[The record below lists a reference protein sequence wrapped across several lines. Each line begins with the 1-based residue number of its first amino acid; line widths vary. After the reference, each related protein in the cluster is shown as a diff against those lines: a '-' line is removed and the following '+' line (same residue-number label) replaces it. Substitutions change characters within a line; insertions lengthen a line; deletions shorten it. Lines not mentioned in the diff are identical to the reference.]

1 MHRKTRGTHL
11 LLAKP
16 RDLAS
21 ARTKENPIS
30 LRSTVPRYLND
41 SVPVACLDA
50 GGQEQ
55 EHGATSLA
63 MVLVDVVGFTE
74 AVAVVDVERFAR
86 PAPYCNGVI
95 VRALH
100 FRIALGPI
108 IIICRSTSH
117 RHFLPSLQ
125 AVSRA
130 SRLCPCNICPKW
142 QWRHSILVVG
152 GCYSN
157 GDCHALMI
165 SSVIH
170 RGCGGGGR
178 CGGGGC
184 CRSCP
189 RRSCNCC
196 GEMLLAESRIL
207 LFLEKWD
214 PTNGRVREKEMSV
227 RCEPSEPLYCLQD
240 IKNPRSRCRRKV
252 PSLIRSR

>member
-1 MHRKTRGTHL
+1 METF
-11 LLAKP
+11 
-16 RDLAS
+16 DLS
-21 ARTKENPIS
+21 
-30 LRSTVPRYLND
+30 
-41 SVPVACLDA
+41 
-50 GGQEQ
+50 G
-55 EHGATSLA
+55 
-63 MVLVDVVGFTE
+63 
-74 AVAVVDVERFAR
+74 
-86 PAPYCNGVI
+86 
-95 VRALH
+95 
-100 FRIALGPI
+100 
-108 IIICRSTSH
+108 
-117 RHFLPSLQ
+117 
-125 AVSRA
+125 
-130 SRLCPCNICPKW
+130 
-142 QWRHSILVVG
+142 G

-178 CGGGGC
+178 CGGGEC

-252 PSLIRSR
+252 PSLIRSREKQRGGLNLPEPAPARGRREGTNRTRSNRTGMYIFNSVHFLRCSV

>member
-21 ARTKENPIS
+21 ARTRDNPIS
-30 LRSTVPRYLND
+30 LRSTVPRYLRD

-74 AVAVVDVERFAR
+74 AVAVVDQERFAR
-86 PAPYCNGVI
+86 PAPYWNGVI

-100 FRIALGPI
+100 FRIALGTGRHI
-108 IIICRSTSH
+108 TIRSTSH

-130 SRLCPCNICPKW
+130 SRLCPCNICPKL
-142 QWRHSILVVG
+142 QWRHSILVVEV
-152 GCYSN
+152 
-157 GDCHALMI
+157 L
-165 SSVIH
+165 
-170 RGCGGGGR
+170 
-178 CGGGGC
+178 
-184 CRSCP
+184 
-189 RRSCNCC
+189 
-196 GEMLLAESRIL
+196 
-207 LFLEKWD
+207 
-214 PTNGRVREKEMSV
+214 
-227 RCEPSEPLYCLQD
+227 
-240 IKNPRSRCRRKV
+240 
-252 PSLIRSR
+252 